1 MPRMIE
7 FKNVQIQRGGR
18 ILIDNATF
26 ALHAKQCMALTGVNG
41 CGKSTLFQ
49 VLLGSHG
56 IDQGDL
62 QIQPQLRIA
71 HMAQE
76 IDHIER
82 TAREHVLDG
91 FTVFRQL
98 EQEKADAEASGD
110 NNKLAHA
117 LAGLDEIDAYTLA
130 NRAETILLGLG
141 FSNQDYDKPVA
152 DFSGGWRIRLNLAR
166 TLFSPSDLLL
176 LDEPTNHLDIEAI
189 HFLEQWISKY
199 EGAVLLVS
207 HDRDFI
213 DACCNRLAH
222 IDQTV
227 FTVYSGNYSGFER
240 QRAEHMQQQQSLLV
254 KQQRRQKEL
263 QGFIDRFRA
272 QATKA
277 KQAQSRIKALEKM
290 QTIQVVR
297 EQSPYQF
304 KIPCS
309 DKVSSPLISW
319 SNINVGYNDTPIVKH
334 CNFSINPGQRV
345 GLLGINGSGKSTV
358 IKSLAQDQAILSGD
372 ESFGEHLNI
381 GYFAQHQLEALDL
394 DASAI
399 LHIQRLSPTA
409 REQDIRDFLGSF
421 NIRGD
426 QATDIIGPF
435 SGGEKARLA
444 LAIVAWQKP
453 NVLLLD
459 EPTNHLDISMREALS
474 DALQAYEGAVIL
486 ISHDR
491 YLLRHCVDD
500 FYLVEDGKLAAFPGD
515 IDDYYAMRD
524 NKSANKTSA
533 NSDEK
538 SGASKKQARADA
550 AALRKQLSP
559 LKKQVDKLEKNIEQL
574 DSKLG
579 DIREQLSDPSIY
591 EEDNKS
597 KLQTA
602 LEQEKL
608 ITQQLQETEE
618 NWETALEN
626 YENLQQELEA

>member
-1 MPRMIE
+1 MIE
-7 FKNVQIQRGGR
+7 LKNVQIQRGGR

-26 ALHAKQCMALTGVNG
+26 SLHAKQCMALTGVNG

-62 QIQPQLRIA
+62 QIQPQCRIA

-76 IDHIER
+76 IEHINR

-91 FTVFRQL
+91 FTLFRQL
-98 EQEKADAEASGD
+98 EQKKTEAEAAGD
-110 NNKLAHA
+110 DNKLAHA
-117 LAGLDEIDAYTLA
+117 LAALDEIDAYSLA

-141 FSNQDYDKPVA
+141 FSNTDYDKAVS

-189 HFLEQWISKY
+189 HFLELWISKY

-222 IDQTV
+222 IEQTV
-227 FTVYSGNYSGFER
+227 FTVYSGNYSSFER
-240 QRAEHMQQQQSLLV
+240 QRAEHMQQQQGLLV

-319 SNINVGYNDTPIVKH
+319 SKVDVGYQGNAIVKQ
-334 CNFSINPGQRV
+334 CNFSINPGQRF
-345 GLLGINGSGKSTV
+345 GLLGTNGAGKSTV
-358 IKSLAQDQAILSGD
+358 IKSLAQSQAILAGD
-372 ESFGEHLNI
+372 ESFGEHLRI

-399 LHIQRLSPTA
+399 LHIQRMSPMA
-409 REQDIRDFLGSF
+409 REQEIRDFLGSF

-426 QATDIIGPF
+426 QATDVIRPF

-444 LAIVAWQKP
+444 LAIVAWEKP

-459 EPTNHLDISMREALS
+459 EPTNHLDIAMREALS
-474 DALQAYEGAVIL
+474 DAIQAYEGAVIL

-491 YLLRHCVDD
+491 YMLRHCVDD
-500 FYLVEDGKLAAFPGD
+500 FFLVEDGALTLFDGD
-515 IDDYYAMRD
+515 IDDYYAMREAKD
-524 NKSANKTSA
+524 GGNNKTVNA
-533 NSDEK
+533 DGK
-538 SGASKKQARADA
+538 IGTKKQARADA
-550 AALRKQLSP
+550 ASIRKQLAP
-559 LKKQVDKLEKNIEQL
+559 LKKRVDNFEKTIDKL
-574 DSKLG
+574 DSLLG
-579 DIREQLSDPSIY
+579 EAREALSDPGLY
-591 EEDNKS
+591 EENNKKQLQTS
-597 KLQTA
+597 LEAEKNTAQKLQEAEESWEQA
-602 LEQEKL
+602 LEEY
-608 ITQQLQETEE
+608 ET
-618 NWETALEN
+618 
-626 YENLQQELEA
+626 LQQTLEG

>member
-1 MPRMIE
+1 MIE
-7 FKNVQIQRGGR
+7 LKNVQIQRGGR

-49 VLLGSHG
+49 VLLGSHI

-62 QIQPQLRIA
+62 HIQPQLRIA

-91 FTVFRQL
+91 FTLFRQL
-98 EQEKADAEASGD
+98 EQEQREAEASGD
-110 NNKLAHA
+110 DNTLAHT
-117 LAGLDEIDAYTLA
+117 LAALDEIDAYSLA

-141 FSNQDYDKPVA
+141 FANTDYDKPVA

-213 DACCNRLAH
+213 DACCNRLSH
-222 IDQTV
+222 IEQTV
-227 FTVYSGNYSGFER
+227 FKVYSGNYSAFER

-319 SNINVGYNDTPIVKH
+319 SKVDVGYSQKPIVKA

-345 GLLGINGSGKSTV
+345 GLLGTNGAGKSTV
-358 IKSLAQDQAILSGD
+358 IKSLAKDITVLSGD

-399 LHIQRLSPTA
+399 LHIQRLSPAA

-426 QATDIIGPF
+426 QATDNIGPF

-459 EPTNHLDISMREALS
+459 EPTNHLDIAMREALS
-474 DALQAYEGAVIL
+474 DAIQAYQGAVIL

-491 YLLRHCVDD
+491 YMLRHCVDD
-500 FYLVEDGKLAAFPGD
+500 FYLVEDGQLSLFNGD
-515 IDDYYAMRD
+515 IDDYYAMRESKD
-524 NKSANKTSA
+524 ASPPSSVQQDSINANT
-533 NSDEK
+533 
-538 SGASKKQARADA
+538 SKKQVRANA

-559 LKKQVDKLEKNIEQL
+559 LKKQVDKFEKLIEKFDL
-574 DSKLG
+574 ALG
-579 DIREQLSDPSIY
+579 NIREQLSDASIY
-591 EEDNKS
+591 EESNKQQ
-597 KLQTA
+597 LQTA
-602 LEQEKL
+602 LAQEKE
-608 ITQQLQETEE
+608 IAQQLQEAEE
-618 NWETALEN
+618 NWEQALEN
-626 YENLQQELEA
+626 YETLQQALEN

>member
-1 MPRMIE
+1 
-7 FKNVQIQRGGR
+7 
-18 ILIDNATF
+18 
-26 ALHAKQCMALTGVNG
+26 
-41 CGKSTLFQ
+41 
-49 VLLGSHG
+49 
-56 IDQGDL
+56 
-62 QIQPQLRIA
+62 
-71 HMAQE
+71 MAQE
-76 IDHIER
+76 IDHIDR
-82 TAREHVLDG
+82 TARQYVLDG
-91 FTVFRQL
+91 FTLFRQL
-98 EQEKADAEASGD
+98 EQEQRDAEASGD
-110 NNKLAHA
+110 DLKLAHA

-141 FSNQDYDKPVA
+141 FANTDYDKAVA

-189 HFLEQWISKY
+189 HFLEQWISQY
-199 EGAVLLVS
+199 QGAVLLVS

-213 DACCNRLAH
+213 DGCCNRLVH
-222 IDQTV
+222 IEQTV
-227 FTVYSGNYSGFER
+227 FTVYSGNYSAFER
-240 QRAEHMQQQQSLLV
+240 QRAEHMQHQQGLLV

-309 DKVSSPLISW
+309 EKVSSPLISW
-319 SNINVGYNDTPIVKH
+319 SKVDVGYNDTAIVSA

-345 GLLGINGSGKSTV
+345 GLLGANGAGKSTV
-358 IKSLAQDQAILSGD
+358 IKTLAADQGILHGD
-372 ESFGEHLNI
+372 ESFGEHLKI

-421 NIRGD
+421 SIKGD
-426 QATDIIGPF
+426 QATDAIGPF

-459 EPTNHLDISMREALS
+459 EPTNHLDIAMREALA
-474 DALQAYEGAVIL
+474 DALQAYQGAVIL

-500 FYLVEDGKLAAFPGD
+500 FYLVEDGKLAAFAGD
-515 IDDYYAMRD
+515 IDDYYALRD
-524 NKSANKTSA
+524 TKDKVKSSTSDSQSE
-533 NSDEK
+533 NT
-538 SGASKKQARADA
+538 QP
-550 AALRKQLSP
+550 Q
-559 LKKQVDKLEKNIEQL
+559 KNRPAPTPQR
-574 DSKLG
+574 S
-579 DIREQLSDPSIY
+579 
-591 EEDNKS
+591 
-597 KLQTA
+597 
-602 LEQEKL
+602 
-608 ITQQLQETEE
+608 E
-618 NWETALEN
+618 NN
-626 YENLQQELEA
+626 CHR